1 MSLPEILDEIN
12 SLGDTAG
19 AFASLF
25 SVLFAILSTVI
36 PVLLS
41 FVGTIGGAIVAILSA
56 IVTFIGTV
64 LLYLLR
70 SIPLFIFARK
80 AGNKFAWFAFIPYLN
95 TYLMMTISLREF
107 NLFNAIKT
115 NKRGIV
121 ALIYIGAK
129 LFGSTILTALLSI
142 PGVNAISGLLNLL
155 LFLSYRFIEWRMM
168 YDVLKTARREE
179 VAMPVAVI
187 GTLIPIIYDI
197 VFLFSCKR
205 EPEYGAGNYEQFR
218 KDYSF

>member
-1 MSLPEILDEIN
+1 M
-12 SLGDTAG
+12 
-19 AFASLF
+19 
-25 SVLFAILSTVI
+25 
-36 PVLLS
+36 
-41 FVGTIGGAIVAILSA
+41 
-56 IVTFIGTV
+56 
-64 LLYLLR
+64 
-70 SIPLFIFARK
+70 
-80 AGNKFAWFAFIPYLN
+80 
-95 TYLMMTISLREF
+95 
-107 NLFNAIKT
+107 
-115 NKRGIV
+115 
-121 ALIYIGAK
+121 IYIGAK
-129 LFGSTILTALLSI
+129 LFGTTILTALLSI